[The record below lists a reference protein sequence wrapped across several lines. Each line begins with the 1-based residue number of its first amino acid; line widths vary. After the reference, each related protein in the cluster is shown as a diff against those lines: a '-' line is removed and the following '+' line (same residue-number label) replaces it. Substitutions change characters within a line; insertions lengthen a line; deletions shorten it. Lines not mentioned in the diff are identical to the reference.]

1 MKPSLLSIQKG
12 RILMWEMWPMSLLT
26 PTWNKKKT
34 HTIIILM
41 IIIDYM
47 TKVKISYLSLWFFLI
62 FLKRKIWNA
71 TFREYSIKT
80 LYCWSPTSQNM
91 RICYLYHHVCI
102 NIVRLLLINTPW
114 ITGPGTRHAL
124 LIWLVP
130 CQYQVD
136 KCEVAVGITQTSQR
150 YVWIYI
156 VQRFLS
162 GVYLDLVSLT
172 FILFLFILLHF
183 IFRCFF

>member
-1 MKPSLLSIQKG
+1 
-12 RILMWEMWPMSLLT
+12 
-26 PTWNKKKT
+26 
-34 HTIIILM
+34 M
-41 IIIDYM
+41 I
-47 TKVKISYLSLWFFLI
+47 FLI

-80 LYCWSPTSQNM
+80 LYCWSPTTQNM

-150 YVWIYI
+150 HVWIYI

-183 IFRCFF
+183 IFRCFFLKVTLINFLFQNKVILWQSYHSLNVKTKKNIFSL